1 MLTDKNGKP
10 LSRSEGEAL
19 MKSRS
24 SITVSIF
31 AALLA
36 ICALLSAGNSSKVLN
51 NTIAVN
57 DVYAFYQAKSI
68 KQSIAQQELSQLQLR
83 LTEVGANISADARQA
98 YQRQIADLEANIV
111 RYESD
116 PATQEG
122 KKELLAQAARLN
134 AERNVAK
141 SKGPWYGLASA
152 ALQIAIVLSSTSIL
166 GVSMLLLW
174 GSVGFGIMGGLF
186 LINGYFFMIPW
197 PF

>member
-1 MLTDKNGKP
+1 MLVNKDGKP
-10 LSRSEGEAL
+10 MSRSEGESV

-36 ICALLSAGNSSKVLN
+36 ICALLSNGNSGKILN
-51 NTIAVN
+51 NTIAAN
-57 DVYAFYQAKSI
+57 DVWAFYQAKSI
-68 KQSIAQQELSQLQLR
+68 KQTIAEQSRDDIKQLLDTQGSGLQQAQMQKLI
-83 LTEVGANISADARQA
+83 TKV
-98 YQRQIADLEANIV
+98 ADLDATIA

-116 PATQEG
+116 SKTGEG
-122 KKELLAQAARLN
+122 KKELFAKARALE
-134 AERNVAK
+134 AEREQARHK
-141 SKGPWYGLASA
+141 SPWYGMASA

-174 GSVGFGIMGGLF
+174 GSVGVGVLGTLM
-186 LINGYFFMIPW
+186 LINAYFMFVPW